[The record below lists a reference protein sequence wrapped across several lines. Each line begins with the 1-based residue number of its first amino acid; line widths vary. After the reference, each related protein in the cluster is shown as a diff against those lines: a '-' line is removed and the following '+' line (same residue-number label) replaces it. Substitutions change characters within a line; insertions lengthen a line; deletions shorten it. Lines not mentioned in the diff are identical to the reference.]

1 MRNPDFDQVLK
12 DTLESAAQEIQEN
25 PKTKNEVMRF
35 IAGKES
41 SRMRNKKQF
50 SRRVAVVVGLV
61 ACLSAG
67 TALASSGVI
76 SGWVSSSTLSTP
88 QYETVAEVNEAQADL
103 GFTPYLVDTFDNGF
117 QFDRAELLEN
127 DAVDADGNTIS
138 TVKQLSA
145 DYINADGQHIQFN
158 TEKMPASLNVDDQ
171 TVYEGS
177 RSYQDVTM
185 KYNIDAYKIVSEGY
199 VPSAEEEELVAAGQ
213 LFISVD
219 SDNGH
224 EPQNYDVLSVSWN
237 LDGVDYRI
245 WTTSDDAD
253 LTEADLYAMAE
264 EIIDL
269 QLAD

>member
-76 SGWVSSSTLSTP
+76 SGWVSSNTLSTP
-88 QYETVAEVNEAQADL
+88 QYETVAEVEAAAEDF

-117 QFDRAELLEN
+117 QFDQAELLKN
-127 DAVDADGNTIS
+127 DAVDADGNTIG
-138 TVKQLSA
+138 TVKELSVNYT
-145 DYINADGQHIQFN
+145 DADGQHVQLN
-158 TEKMPASLNVDDQ
+158 TEKMPASLQVDDQ

-177 RSYQDVTM
+177 RSYQDITLR
-185 KYNIDAYKIVSEGY
+185 YNIDAYKVVSEEY
-199 VPSAEEEELVAAGQ
+199 VPSAEEQELVANGQ
-213 LFISVD
+213 LYISVD
-219 SDNGH
+219 SNNGH
-224 EPQNYDVLSVSWN
+224 KPQNYDVLSVSWN
-237 LDGVDYRI
+237 LDGVDYSI